1 MGVVGVGSDFLV
13 VEVDGLGSSLGVL
26 CEPRP
31 PFRLRGLL
39 SGEAGSDEGLG
50 SSLTEDEGIGSSLTE
65 EEGIGSSLI
74 VDDGTLLLLL
84 GLQRSVPA
92 RLRTILLA
100 GTDMSRA
107 AIWTG
112 AASGWAARAA
122 ISLWLW
128 RLRAI

>member
-1 MGVVGVGSDFLV
+1 MGVGVGVGVGVVGVGSDFLV
-13 VEVDGLGSSLGVL
+13 LEVDGLGSSLGVL

-31 PFRLRGLL
+31 PFKLRGLL

-50 SSLTEDEGIGSSLTE
+50 SSLTEDEGIGSSL
-65 EEGIGSSLI
+65 I
-74 VDDGTLLLLL
+74 VDEGTLLLLL

-112 AASGWAARAA
+112 ATSGWAARAT

-128 RLRAI
+128 RLRPM

>member
-50 SSLTEDEGIGSSLTE
+50 SSLTEDEGIGSSL
-65 EEGIGSSLI
+65 I
-74 VDDGTLLLLL
+74 VDEGTLLLLL

-128 RLRAI
+128 RLRAL